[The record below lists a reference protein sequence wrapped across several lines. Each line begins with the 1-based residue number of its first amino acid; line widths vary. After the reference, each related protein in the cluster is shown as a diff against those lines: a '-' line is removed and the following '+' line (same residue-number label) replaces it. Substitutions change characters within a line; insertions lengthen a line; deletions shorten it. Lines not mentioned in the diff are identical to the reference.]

1 MIETRIFNQNRT
13 SRKDTNIRK
22 IEITSRKN
30 ISQKNIKK
38 VVVKYNSYNT
48 RNTVRENAGNEDKI
62 LELWR

>member
-38 VVVKYNSYNT
+38 VVVK
-48 RNTVRENAGNEDKI
+48 V
-62 LELWR
+62 